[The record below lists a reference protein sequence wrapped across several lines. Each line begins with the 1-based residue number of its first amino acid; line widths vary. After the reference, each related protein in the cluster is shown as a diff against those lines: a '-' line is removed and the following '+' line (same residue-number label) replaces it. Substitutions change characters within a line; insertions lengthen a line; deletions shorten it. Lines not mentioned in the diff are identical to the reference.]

1 MKTVLEICD
10 EIRQTSYE
18 VHEYLGTGFL
28 EKVYENALSHRL
40 QKKGYVIKQQL
51 PITVYDEDEYVIGE
65 FAADILVNDEIIV
78 ELKAATDLADKHA
91 AQVMNYLKATRK
103 RHGMLINFGSEKFQ
117 CRKYIR

>member
-1 MKTVLEICD
+1 MSTVLEICD
-10 EIRQTSYE
+10 DIRQTSYE

-28 EKVYENALSHRL
+28 EKVYENALAHRL
-40 QKKGYVIKQQL
+40 QKKGYAIKQQY

>member
-1 MKTVLEICD
+1 MKTALEICD
-10 EIRQTSYE
+10 DIRQTSYE

-28 EKVYENALSHRL
+28 EKVYENALAHRL
-40 QKKGYVIKQQL
+40 QKKGYAIKPQY
-51 PITVYDEDEYVIGE
+51 PITVFDEDEYVIGE